1 MKTKRLI
8 YIMCGLLWSCS
19 EQENIEKKMPAE
31 DKTPLENQDLST
43 RARRHVEAQ
52 LGIPATEKYG
62 MQIFLGHLDNDG
74 KEDAIIAVN
83 RLAFAMEKAAQHP
96 NPAKLAEIGFVGN
109 YNLFFFYDAGLDKI
123 SPPFAVPSS
132 PYMAL
137 EVNFHPITSS
147 TYNDIGVTYRIRN
160 SAYRAFYTIS
170 NHNPERYFEWP
181 VFDELGTA
189 NAEAFAFD
197 FIPNSANPRKNIRIY
212 EAGIELPDTVTNFYV
227 AQPKLIKKPTVV
239 REFFYLPAK
248 QTYVTKK

>member
-1 MKTKRLI
+1 
-8 YIMCGLLWSCS
+8 MCFLLWSCG
-19 EQENIEKKMPAE
+19 EQARPEKQAPTNKKAPE
-31 DKTPLENQDLST
+31 ESRDLAT

-52 LGIPATEKYG
+52 LGIPATETYG
-62 MQIFLGHLDNDG
+62 LQIFQAHLDDDG

-83 RLAFAMEKAAQHP
+83 RLAFAMEKAAKHP

-109 YNLFFFYDAGLDKI
+109 YNLFFFYDAGLDQI

-137 EVNFHPITSS
+137 ELAFVPITSS
-147 TYNDIGVTYRIRN
+147 QYSDIQVTYRIRN

-227 AQPKLIKKPTVV
+227 AQPKLIKKPSVV